1 MLQDLERLGNNR
13 ARIPALHL
21 VRAERAERVWA
32 MTVALDRVTADEGGR
47 VGSVSE
53 HSLLFLNSTAPGMKS
68 PFSF

>member
-1 MLQDLERLGNNR
+1 MLRDLERLGNNR

-21 VRAERAERVWA
+21 ARAERVWA
-32 MTVALDRVTADEGGR
+32 MTVALDGVTADEGGR